1 MVLLFKY
8 ENTIIKQIIDAFINR
23 ESIYKSVISVKIL
36 LHK

>member
-1 MVLLFKY
+1 MFLLFKY
-8 ENTIIKQIIDAFINR
+8 ENTIIKEIIDELINR